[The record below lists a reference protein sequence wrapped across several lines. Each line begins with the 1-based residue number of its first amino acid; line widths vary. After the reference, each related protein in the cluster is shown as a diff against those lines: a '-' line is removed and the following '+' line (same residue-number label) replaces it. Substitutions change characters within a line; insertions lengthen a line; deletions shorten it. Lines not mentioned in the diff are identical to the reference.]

1 MTVPVVSGNILADLI
16 TWVRRIIKAPS
27 TQAITDET
35 IADYIN
41 RFYTY
46 DVPARVQLLDLRRRY
61 TFETIPNI
69 FEYQAP
75 FIPGTRMPQY
85 HMFSQPAYAD
95 GVQLGWYQNN
105 DQFYNIFPELVLN
118 AFPLQGDGT
127 VGPFTI
133 NFGQQP
139 ILRGFTDD
147 LGNLEPYVYI
157 TATGLTGDRL
167 YIVDNGE
174 GELIQ
179 TDASF
184 QLAPGGAGLPLVA
197 GTIDYILG
205 TCTFT
210 YQVDAPASGANIESQ
225 CSPYSA
231 GFPRIILYYNN
242 IFKLYPVPDRSYK
255 IQCDAYITP
264 AQFFSYTSQINNS
277 FSYMSEYI
285 SRGAA
290 QKILSDTGDYE
301 QWQFYEP
308 IFRQQENFVLRRADR
323 QRGVVRTPTIFSS
336 QTSGMSPY
344 FYTQY

>member
-1 MTVPVVSGNILADLI
+1 MSIPVVSGSVLADLI

-46 DVPARVQLLDLRRRY
+46 DVPARVQLLDLKRQY

-75 FIPGTRMPQY
+75 FISGTRMPQY
-85 HMFSQPAYAD
+85 HMFSSPAYAD

-118 AFPLQGDGT
+118 EFPLQGDGT
-127 VGPFTI
+127 QGPFTI
-133 NFGQQP
+133 DFGQQP

-147 LGNLEPYVYI
+147 LGNLEPYVFI
-157 TATGLTGDRL
+157 TAAGLTGDRL
-167 YIVDNGE
+167 YIVDNGL
-174 GELIQ
+174 GILWQ

-184 QLAPGGAGLPLVA
+184 QVAPGGVGVPLVV
-197 GTIDYILG
+197 GVIDYILG
-205 TCTFT
+205 TATFT
-210 YQVDAPASGANIESQ
+210 YQIDAPASGTNIESQ

-231 GFPRIILYYNN
+231 GFPRILLYYNN

-264 AQFFSYTSQINNS
+264 AQFFSYTAQINNS
-277 FSYMSEYI
+277 FAYMSEYI
-285 SRGAA
+285 ARGAA

-301 QWQFYEP
+301 QFQFYEP
-308 IFRQQENFVLRRADR
+308 IFRQQENFVLRRSDR
-323 QRGVVRTPTIFSS
+323 QRGVVRTPTIFSA
-336 QTSGMSPY
+336 QTGVAPY